1 MTYHPP
7 GDDRRDVITHDRD
20 AIHRMILANQRTFL
34 SYLRT
39 ALTFFVAGISFVK
52 FFQEFI
58 IEIIGWVFIPLG
70 LATFIVGVFRYN
82 HLRVRIARMGRPLK
96 HQAEYPTSDST
107 DDAQ

>member
-39 ALTFFVAGISFVK
+39 ALTFFVAGITFVK

-58 IEIIGWVFIPLG
+58 VELIGWVFIPLG
-70 LATFIVGVFRYN
+70 LATFAVGIYRYN
-82 HLRVRIARMGRPLK
+82 LLRVRMVRMGRPLK
-96 HQAEYPTSDST
+96 HQREHPMSNSPESE
-107 DDAQ
+107 

>member
-39 ALTFFVAGISFVK
+39 ALTFFVAGITFVK
-52 FFQEFI
+52 FFQELI
-58 IEIIGWVFIPLG
+58 VELIGWVFIPLG
-70 LATFIVGVFRYN
+70 LATFVVGIYRYN
-82 HLRVRIARMGRPLK
+82 QLRVRIVRMGRPLK
-96 HQAEYPTSDST
+96 HQREHPIHDPSEDE
-107 DDAQ
+107 